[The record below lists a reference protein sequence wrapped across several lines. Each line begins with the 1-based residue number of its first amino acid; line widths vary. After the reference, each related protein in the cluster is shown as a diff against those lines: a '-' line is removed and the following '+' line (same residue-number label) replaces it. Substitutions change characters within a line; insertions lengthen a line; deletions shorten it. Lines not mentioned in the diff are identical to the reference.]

1 MPNCSPT
8 APEQHFQSRTSAE
21 KSATYCRSVESC
33 APRSMPP
40 IQARTQGGGGWGG
53 SGEPL
58 FGRADDEKNT
68 WMKRFYVRY
77 TVNTR
82 CVIVPAHDLRRRA
95 AVESATDWF
104 CIPDE
109 SVAMTRT
116 RATWA
121 FGYRA
126 GTEDS
131 KPADVFHCV
140 VWSLVSLRD
149 SFLFPIELVL
159 FWSKFHSV
167 LAGCHDRVE

>member
-1 MPNCSPT
+1 MLCIHIAAPNETHTYMYARKFT
-8 APEQHFQSRTSAE
+8 ASSGAYR
-21 KSATYCRSVESC
+21 
-33 APRSMPP
+33 
-40 IQARTQGGGGWGG
+40 GGGGGG
-53 SGEPL
+53 GFERVRANPL
-58 FGRADDEKNT
+58 FGRVGDEKNT

-77 TVNTR
+77 AVNTQ

-109 SVAMTRT
+109 SVATT

-149 SFLFPIELVL
+149 SFLFHIELAL